1 MSGRRA
7 LDRENDMVMSRA
19 SKSQPAA
26 VGIADHGGWAILMTT
41 APNGALLDRRRVEL
55 IEPGLPSLPHHH
67 EGQKLPLDE
76 AVALVEK
83 VRASAARC
91 AVTRLEELRAAV
103 PHPIANVALRACPP
117 LPETIAEC
125 ITSYRAM
132 CVADWVMYRR
142 ALANAALEGG
152 MAVHW
157 YDKNRVLADA
167 ARLVGRREL
176 DELFAKTRASCG
188 PPWQVDHR
196 TAMAAAIVAGRA
208 SGA

>member
-1 MSGRRA
+1 
-7 LDRENDMVMSRA
+7 MSRPSEA
-19 SKSQPAA
+19 QLAA

-41 APNGALLDRRRVEL
+41 TTEGALLDRRRIDL

-76 AVALVEK
+76 AVALVEA

-91 AVTRLEELRAAV
+91 AVERLEELRAV
-103 PHPIANVALRACPP
+103 IRHPLRSVALRVCPP
-117 LPETIAEC
+117 LPETVAEC
-125 ITSYRAM
+125 ITNYRAM

-167 ARLVGRREL
+167 ARLVGRAEL
-176 DELFAKTRASCG
+176 DQLFAKTRASWG
-188 PPWQVDHR
+188 PPWQADHR
-196 TAMAAAIVAGRA
+196 AAMAAAIVASRTTVGP
-208 SGA
+208 

>member
-1 MSGRRA
+1 MGTT
-7 LDRENDMVMSRA
+7 RA
-19 SKSQPAA
+19 SKPRLAA
-26 VGIADHGGWAILMTT
+26 VGVADHGGWAILMTT
-41 APNGALLDRRRVEL
+41 TPDGALLDRRRVEL
-55 IEPGLPSLPHHH
+55 HEAGLPSLPHHH

-91 AVTRLEELRAAV
+91 AVSRLEELRAAV
-103 PHPIANVALRACPP
+103 PHPIASVALRVCPP
-117 LPETIAEC
+117 LPETVAEC

-142 ALANAALEGG
+142 ALANAALESG
-152 MAVHW
+152 MTVHW
-157 YDKNRVLADA
+157 YDKNGVLAEA
-167 ARLVGRREL
+167 ARLLGRREL
-176 DELFAKTRASCG
+176 DELFARTRASCG

-208 SGA
+208 SER